1 MAKYEDSV
9 TVFENTEREEKIVK
23 NKADALTTKNQ
34 KPTITGG
41 LITTQPGNIV
51 FDKQQKLALSGD
63 TIKIGSYGSSG
74 VFDLYGYQVKFTDL
88 SIALT
93 TVTTTTT
100 AAVNSSTS
108 VPVAS
113 RNGMIDSVSTIS
125 GIGINPYVATPTISS
140 GAGSVSG
147 AGTIV
152 LSAEQTLENGATL
165 TVGNTGQT
173 ATITGNI
180 EILKSGTANQTIY
193 FDVENLISI
202 T

>member
-1 MAKYEDSV
+1 M
-9 TVFENTEREEKIVK
+9 FENTEREQKIIK
-23 NKADALTTKNQ
+23 NKAEALTTKGQ

-41 LITTQPGNIV
+41 LVTTQPGNVI
-51 FDKQQKLALSGD
+51 FDKQQSYALSGD
-63 TIKIGSYGSSG
+63 TIKIGSYGLG
-74 VFDLYGYQVKFTDL
+74 GIFDLYGYQVKFTDL
-88 SIALT
+88 AVALT

-100 AAVNSSTS
+100 SAVNSITS

-113 RNGMIDSVSTIS
+113 RNGMIDSVSTIG
-125 GIGINPYVATPTISS
+125 GIGIDPSVADPTISS

-152 LSAEQTLENGATL
+152 LSAAQTLENGATL

-173 ATITGNI
+173 ITVTGNI

-193 FDVENLISI
+193 FDVEKLVSI